1 MMNRSYLNNEDE
13 GNQGNREEKK
23 HRGLEHA
30 LLTSSSSSP

>member
-23 HRGLEHA
+23 QKLEHA